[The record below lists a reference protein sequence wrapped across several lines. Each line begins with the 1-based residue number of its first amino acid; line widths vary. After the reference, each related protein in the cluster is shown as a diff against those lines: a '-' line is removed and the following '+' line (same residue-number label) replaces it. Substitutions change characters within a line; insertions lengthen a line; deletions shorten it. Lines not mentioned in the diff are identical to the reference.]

1 MKSRLLKTKSSYYKV
16 TEQSKDYSKK
26 KKRIS
31 HQQEVIYLL
40 ERQLGIKSSVV
51 FPQVKS
57 NSCKNKKIS
66 FTSFT
71 DKK

>member
-31 HQQEVIYLL
+31 HQ
-40 ERQLGIKSSVV
+40 
-51 FPQVKS
+51 
-57 NSCKNKKIS
+57 
-66 FTSFT
+66 
-71 DKK
+71 